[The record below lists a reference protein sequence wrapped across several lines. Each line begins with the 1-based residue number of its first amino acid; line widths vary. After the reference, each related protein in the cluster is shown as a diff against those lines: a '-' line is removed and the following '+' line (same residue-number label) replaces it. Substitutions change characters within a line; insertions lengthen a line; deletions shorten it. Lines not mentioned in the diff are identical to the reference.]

1 MNVYII
7 IPFHNEEK
15 YIESTIKSIVEQS
28 HPVKKLLLVNDNST
42 DQSSSKT
49 DNYLK
54 KYDWI
59 SKLDI
64 NSNNKH
70 LPGKKVIN
78 AFNQGL
84 NTMDSNYDIICK
96 FDADIILPKNYLEKI
111 VLEYKKDPLVGMASG
126 ILYIKKNDN
135 WIFENISS
143 KKHVRGPI
151 KSYKKECF
159 KEIGGLKE
167 SIGWDTVDVLLAK
180 YNKWKVVTNENLIVK
195 HKHLIIRA
203 ETGKTP
209 SDPKWLH
216 SWLVQLVSDI
226 KMDICQGPIT
236 AYVDVPGNKG
246 LTGVV
251 IIETSHIAV
260 HIWDEINPGLL
271 QMDVYSCADFDP
283 QQIFDKID
291 EAFEPVKLEYK
302 FLDRE
307 KSLTTI
313 ESKNKR

>member
-1 MNVYII
+1 M
-7 IPFHNEEK
+7 
-15 YIESTIKSIVEQS
+15 
-28 HPVKKLLLVNDNST
+28 
-42 DQSSSKT
+42 
-49 DNYLK
+49 
-54 KYDWI
+54 
-59 SKLDI
+59 
-64 NSNNKH
+64 
-70 LPGKKVIN
+70 
-78 AFNQGL
+78 
-84 NTMDSNYDIICK
+84 
-96 FDADIILPKNYLEKI
+96 ADII
-111 VLEYKKDPLVGMASG
+111 
-126 ILYIKKNDN
+126 
-135 WIFENISS
+135 
-143 KKHVRGPI
+143 
-151 KSYKKECF
+151 
-159 KEIGGLKE
+159 
-167 SIGWDTVDVLLAK
+167 
-180 YNKWKVVTNENLIVK
+180 K

-203 ETGKTP
+203 ETEKTP
-209 SDPKWLH
+209 TDPKWLH
-216 SWLVQLVSDI
+216 SWLVDLVSDI

-313 ESKNKR
+313 ESKNNR